1 MKNRNCSGNKN
12 VLAWSI
18 ALACSSIA
26 PRFSVDAQSAAEQ
39 DGPVEEIT
47 VTGSRVRYTD
57 GMATPTPVTALTLAE
72 LESFEPGATVAEQL
86 DALPQFFATQ
96 TAQRGGLALSG
107 DAGASFLNMR
117 SLGNNRT
124 LVLLDGARM
133 APADKRGP
141 VNVDTFPTALVRSV
155 DVVTGG
161 ASAAYGAD
169 ALGGVTNFIIDREFT
184 GVKINAGTGV
194 TEFGDGFRRNAS
206 IAGGFEV
213 GERVNIIASYED
225 RYIEQIE
232 RDPLDLDP
240 EWFQRWGHV
249 TNPAW
254 RSTDPPGT
262 NPQRLTMPWI
272 APTDRHV
279 YGMISGRLLPDGRTA
294 STPFDGMVFNR
305 EGTALRPFVDGSLT
319 SRSGTGSTLSTS
331 GGPEGELAN
340 RAYPGP
346 IDGAEVVGRSLFV
359 AAKYDFTDTF
369 SAYVQGVAG
378 RSESNQTPRRAD
390 TLGINLRS
398 IWAPRIAADNAYL
411 PDNVR
416 NYMVANNVGEL
427 ILSRDGA
434 FLDESDMGIDQK
446 DRNTFT
452 TQTWTL
458 GFDWDLPSSWSLSGS
473 YSSGETERLSYVEN
487 MMRVDRL
494 FLAMDAVRDPNTGNI
509 VCRVNLPQYSPT
521 EADLRASP
529 VTAGH
534 TNSRTDA
541 SANPE
546 RLAAPIGLDNTV
558 QDCVPFNVLGFGNI
572 SQAAIDYVGT
582 DKWSVGI
589 VEQDFAEIL
598 ATGDIHKGWGH
609 GPVSAAFGLTWRE
622 SSFSDG
628 GFPEDIDALGPP
640 LNDPAL
646 GIRGIPPGYTGGSPY
661 LHQFSSVP
669 LISGEYDVWEWFTEF
684 QLPIWESESRSQRL
698 GGSVAFRSSDYN
710 LSGRSDSWK
719 LGLELQ
725 IVDGLR
731 FRATKSRDVREA
743 SFSERFDSQGGGANV
758 RDPVFAGRNAAIT
771 VIASGNPNLAPEI
784 ADTRVAGFVFQPR
797 RADGF
802 SFAADWYDVDIADSI
817 EQISAQD
824 VVDRCAGGDTE
835 QCGRIERDP
844 VTNEI
849 SRIFRLFYN
858 QAKAKVEGVDF
869 EVVYRTDPDF
879 FGGKEENLSV
889 RLLGGKLLARED
901 IAANGTVTDLM
912 GPYTLPDV
920 DFNVTA
926 NYGFGRWSFQLQGR
940 FVDSG
945 KLVRTWVEGV
955 DVDDNSVPSITWWNS
970 TVRYRGEMDGGANW
984 DLGLAVLNVFDR
996 NPPIIPGLTAGAQSL
1011 LSNQYD
1017 VFGRRYNLTF
1027 NVSF

>member
-1 MKNRNCSGNKN
+1 METRNCVNRRQS
-12 VLAWSI
+12 LACAI
-18 ALACSSIA
+18 TFACSSIA
-26 PRFSVDAQSAAEQ
+26 LNSAVSAQNAAEQ
-39 DGPVEEIT
+39 TAPVEEEIT
-47 VTGSRVRYTD
+47 ITGSRIRYTD
-57 GMATPTPVTALTLAE
+57 GMATPTPVTALTPEELA
-72 LESFEPGATVAEQL
+72 SFEPGATVAEQL

-141 VNVDTFPTALVRSV
+141 VNVDTFPTALVRTV

-169 ALGGVTNFIIDREFT
+169 ALGGVTNFIIDREFR
-184 GVKINAGTGV
+184 GLKINTGTGV
-194 TEFGDGFRRNAS
+194 TEFGDGSRWNYS

-213 GERVNIIASYED
+213 GERANIIASFED
-225 RYIEQIE
+225 RYIEQID

-240 EWFQRWGHV
+240 SWFQRWGHV

-254 RSTDPPGT
+254 SPGAPAGI
-262 NPQRLTMPWI
+262 PQRLTMPWI

-279 YGMISGRLLPDGRTA
+279 YGMITDPRMT
-294 STPFDGMVFNR
+294 TMNGMVFNR
-305 EGTALRPFVDGSLT
+305 EGTAVRPFEDGTLT
-319 SRSGTGSTLSTS
+319 SRSGTGTTNSTS
-331 GGPEGELAN
+331 GGPEADLAN

-359 AAKYDFTDTF
+359 AAKYDFTDNF
-369 SAYVQGVAG
+369 SAYVQGVSG
-378 RSESNQTPRRAD
+378 RSESNQDPGRAD

-398 IWAPRIAADNAYL
+398 IWAPRIAVDNAYL
-411 PDNVR
+411 PDAVR
-416 NYMVANNVGEL
+416 NVMVANNVSEF

-434 FLDESDMGIDQK
+434 FLDELDMGIDQK

-452 TQTWTL
+452 TTTWTV

-473 YSSGETERLSYVEN
+473 YSTGETERLSFVEN
-487 MMRVDRL
+487 MMRIDRL
-494 FLAMDAVRDPNTGNI
+494 FLAMDAVRDPATGAI

-521 EADLRASP
+521 EEDLRASP

-541 SANPE
+541 SASPE

-558 QDCVPFNVLGFGNI
+558 EDCVPFNVMGFGNI
-572 SQAAIDYVGT
+572 SQEAIDYVGT

-589 VEQDFAEIL
+589 VEQDFAEIV
-598 ATGDIHKGWGH
+598 ATGDVHKGWGH
-609 GPVSAAFGLTWRE
+609 GAVSAAFGLTWRE
-622 SSFSDG
+622 SRFSDS

-640 LNDPAL
+640 LNDPDL

-669 LISGEYDVWEWFTEF
+669 LIGGEYDVWEWFTEL
-684 QLPIWESESRSQRL
+684 QAPIWESQSRSQRL
-698 GGSVAFRSSDYN
+698 GGSVAFRRSDYN
-710 LSGRSDSWK
+710 LSGPSDSWK
-719 LGLELQ
+719 AGLEFQ
-725 IVDGLR
+725 IVEGLR

-758 RDPVFAGRNAAIT
+758 RDPVFLGRNSAIT
-771 VIASGNPNLAPEI
+771 VIASGNPNLNPEI
-784 ADTRVAGFVFQPR
+784 ADTRVAGLVFQPR
-797 RADGF
+797 RAEAF

-817 EQISAQD
+817 EQIGAQD
-824 VVDRCAGGDTE
+824 VVDRCFGGDTA
-835 QCGRIERDP
+835 QCVNVERDS

-849 SRIFRLFYN
+849 SRVFRLFYN
-858 QAKAKVEGVDF
+858 QAKAKVEGIDL
-869 EVVYRTDPDF
+869 EVVYRADPDF
-879 FGGKEENLSV
+879 FAGNDESLSV

-901 IAANGTVTDLM
+901 ISADGTVTDLM

-920 DFNVTA
+920 SANVTTT
-926 NYGFGRWSFQLQGR
+926 YGLGRWSFQLQGR
-940 FVDSG
+940 FEDGG

-955 DVDDNSVPSITWWNS
+955 DVDDNSVPSSTWWNGS
-970 TVRYRGEMDGGANW
+970 VRYRGQRTGGATW
-984 DLGLAVLNVFDR
+984 DVGLAVQNLFDR
-996 NPPIIPGLTAGAQSL
+996 DPPITPGGTAGAQGL

-1017 VFGRRYNLTF
+1017 VFGRRYNLSF
-1027 NVSF
+1027 NISM